1 MSARAGRRLPVLLW
15 MLAFAVLEL
24 LAFRGAARLGRL
36 YAAPLSLRYARP
48 LTAGQVEAAL
58 DDAAGAQR
66 EQTVS
71 PTFWRQGTTALK
83 GPAQAAD
90 AGVLWYWGE
99 AAQVFPGEYLA
110 GTAPGPWDEA
120 GCAVSGA
127 LAWQLWGSLD
137 AVGQRLEVEGAVRT
151 VRGVFRERKA
161 LVLAA
166 SSPAAGAFTAVELAA
181 AGLTA
186 EEARA
191 FAQNCG
197 LGAPDFMVYGE
208 GLVSLAVLAAWLPA
222 GVLALA
228 ALVRLALWS
237 RSWPPLARQSFWLLA
252 LVGAALALPLLLGL
266 VPGWL
271 LPGRWSDFGFWIGLA
286 QRLAAQGEEW
296 FSLPPTLREVQA
308 KGLLLA
314 QAALAAGLA
323 LCTQRLL
330 WAAKQPPQ
338 AGTGARRVR
347 CAACPAAANAEAAA
361 PAPGG

>member
-24 LAFRGAARLGRL
+24 LAFGGAARLGRL

-66 EQTVS
+66 ERTVS
-71 PTFWRQGTTALK
+71 PTFWRQGTTALQ

-151 VRGVFRERKA
+151 VRGVFREKKA
-161 LVLAA
+161 LLLAA
-166 SSPAAGAFTAVELAA
+166 SRPAAGAFTAVELAA

-222 GVLALA
+222 AVLALA

-252 LVGAALALPLLLGL
+252 LVGAALALPVLLGL

-271 LPGRWSDFGFWIGLA
+271 LPGRWSDFGFWAGLA
-286 QRLAAQGEEW
+286 QRLAAQAEEW

-338 AGTGARRVR
+338 AGTGARCVR